1 MSSLA
6 NVGTKAE
13 EGKKRTRA
21 ETLATWAFSVTQLSH
36 RLSVLC
42 YAGPKKG
49 TSNQSV
55 YAVKEDGNDSKRPRL
70 LTDYGK
76 SYVFLRQA
84 HNVRSPLLMP
94 VYAQV
99 SGCDFKS
106 VQVECG

>member
-1 MSSLA
+1 MSPLA

-49 TSNQSV
+49 TSNQSF
-55 YAVKEDGNDSKRPRL
+55 YAVKEDGNDSKRPNVNGQR
-70 LTDYGK
+70 K
-76 SYVFLRQA
+76 VVRFPSSA